1 MTLETVNCLGSLH
14 ENYVLLFPLRSF
26 IIDGMLQVLC
36 TINLICRCNFIWVPT
51 SFEIF
56 RNVFL
61 LAKQSGTGQSKK
73 VTSCSVSAFS

>member
-1 MTLETVNCLGSLH
+1 MTLETVNCLGNLH

-36 TINLICRCNFIWVPT
+36 TLNLICRCNLIRVPT

-61 LAKQSGTGQSKK
+61 LAKQSGTGQSRK
-73 VTSCSVSAFS
+73 VTSGSISAFS